1 MANLTLR
8 SSTGQPLSFAELDG
22 NFEYFTG
29 SHAVTGSITATQGF
43 IGDVTGTA
51 SYATSTSSS
60 LSASYAI
67 TSSYAVTA
75 SHAITSSYAVTA
87 SYALNGGG
95 GGSTNTGSLVTTAS
109 FSDPN
114 LTFTKGDGS
123 TFNVDI
129 STLTVNNAVNATTAI
144 FANTAGVA
152 TSAVIA
158 SSATTA
164 NTAVTA
170 NTASYVQ
177 GANVDGIVSN
187 AVTSSYVTPLVQDV
201 NIIGN
206 ITASVGANFQT
217 IEIGTSGTINGQN
230 ILTTANTSQFVT
242 SVNGIL
248 PTAGNVSVSLAA
260 VVTGDS
266 ASLVASGSGAVT
278 GSFSQ
283 GLLWVVS
290 QDLTPANNG
299 DVYIFTTSSGAGQW
313 LSVAPLDT
321 AAGDARYVRQ
331 QGDGAI
337 TGSFAIS
344 GSGVTIE
351 LLGDTKINEITDAS
365 FLPSIDPNNRK
376 LRDSLGNLI
385 LDYENKNFYG
395 TSDTASYVNLVAGPN
410 VTINQVG
417 TSFEI
422 SGSAGG
428 GGFPGGGGNS
438 IQYNDGM
445 GGFGGATAFSYN
457 TANGSVNQGSSNVA
471 NGNYSHVQGT
481 QNSSS
486 VLAQYS
492 HAEGQQ
498 TTTVGFASHTEGY
511 LTVASGAYS
520 HAEGW
525 LTISSGSYS
534 HAEGRNTQ
542 ARGNN
547 SHAEGQNTTATG
559 IGSHAEGVGNV
570 TIGNFSHA
578 EGSSNT
584 AQGASSH
591 AEGFFTLASGLGS
604 HAEGYLTVTS
614 GSNSHAEGNA
624 TRAAGQYS
632 HAEGY
637 QSYAIGNYS
646 HAEGYRGS
654 TGLYAW
660 NTTGTVNGLVSI
672 VSSAGNVTSYLSVG
686 NNVAIN
692 NTFQTIASS
701 TFLGGQ
707 TLVQLVDTTINLS
720 SGIGIA
726 TLFSAYVASQLP
738 GQTLLIKGQYAH
750 AEGLAT
756 IAFGD
761 ESHAEGLTNIA
772 FGGSSHAEGESTIA
786 IGNSSHAEGQYTL
799 AKGYGSHAEGNS
811 TEARGY
817 ASHAEGEGTIAIG
830 DHSHAEGHY
839 NIASA
844 DYQTVVGIGNIT
856 SSVQGAFIIGN
867 GTPFSYS
874 YLQSNLLHAGGNTVE
889 ITGSLDVTGSLISRN
904 TTILTQVSESLNFI
918 DDAAAA
924 TGGVPLGGLYRNG
937 SFIQIRIA

>member
-43 IGDVTGTA
+43 IGNVTGTA
-51 SYATSTSSS
+51 SYATSTPSAI
-60 LSASYAI
+60 SASYAI
-67 TSSYAVTA
+67 
-75 SHAITSSYAVTA
+75 TA

-95 GGSTNTGSLVTTAS
+95 GGNTGSLVTTAS

-129 STLTVNNAVNATTAI
+129 STLTVNNAANATTST
-144 FANTAGVA
+144 FASTAGVA
-152 TSAVIA
+152 TTATLA
-158 SSATTA
+158 ASATTA
-164 NTAVTA
+164 NTAITA

-177 GANVDGIVSN
+177 GANVDGTVESST
-187 AVTSSYVTPLVQDV
+187 TSSYLTPLNQNVE
-201 NIIGN
+201 ITGN

-248 PTAGNVSVSLAA
+248 PTAGNVSVSLTA
-260 VVTGDS
+260 VVTGTS
-266 ASLVASGSGAVT
+266 ASLVSSGSGAVT
-278 GSFSQ
+278 GSLSQ

-290 QDLTPANNG
+290 NDPTPSNNG

-337 TGSFAIS
+337 TGSFTVS
-344 GSGVTIE
+344 GSGVTIQ
-351 LLGDTKINEITDAS
+351 LLGDTKINEITDTS
-365 FLPSIDPNNRK
+365 FLPSINPGQRK
-376 LRDSLGNLI
+376 LRDNLGNLV
-385 LDYENKNFYG
+385 LDYQNKNFYG
-395 TSDTASYVNLVAGPN
+395 TADTASYVNLVAGPN

-428 GGFPGGGGNS
+428 GGTPGGGGNS
-438 IQYNDGM
+438 IQYNDGA

-457 TANGSVNQGSSNVA
+457 SVNTSVNHGLSNTAIGSNSF
-471 NGNYSHVQGT
+471 VQGNFNT
-481 QNSSS
+481 SN
-486 VLAQYS
+486 VLAQFS
-492 HAEGQQ
+492 HAEGQN
-498 TTTVGFASHTEGY
+498 TTTVGYASHTEGY
-511 LTVASGAYS
+511 QTVASGSNS

-534 HAEGRNTQ
+534 HAEGRSTQ

-547 SHAEGQNTTATG
+547 SHAEGQSTTAIG
-559 IGSHAEGVGNV
+559 VGSHAEGLNSISTGNY
-570 TIGNFSHA
+570 SHA
-578 EGSSNT
+578 EGNNNNAVGASSHAEGASNT
-584 AQGASSH
+584 SVGQFSH
-591 AEGFFTLASGLGS
+591 AEGFFTLS
-604 HAEGYLTVTS
+604 S
-614 GSNSHAEGNA
+614 GSYSHAEGNT

-637 QSYAIGNYS
+637 QSYAIGIYS

-672 VSSAGNVTSYLSVG
+672 VSSAGNVTSYLSAG

-701 TFLGGQ
+701 TFSGGQ
-707 TLVQLVDTTINLS
+707 TQVQLVDTTINLG

-726 TLFSAYVASQLP
+726 TLSSAYVASQQP
-738 GQTLLIKGQYAH
+738 GQTLLIKGTYAH

-761 ESHAEGLTNIA
+761 ESHAEGLTTIA
-772 FGGSSHAEGESTIA
+772 FGGSSHAEGEGTIA
-786 IGNSSHAEGQYTL
+786 IGHSSHAEGQYTV

-811 TEARGY
+811 TEARGFS
-817 ASHAEGEGTIAIG
+817 SHAEGESTIAIG

-839 NIASA
+839 TIAST
-844 DYQTVVGIGNIT
+844 DYQTVVGVANIT
-856 SSVQGAFIIGN
+856 SSVFGAFIIGN

-904 TTILTQVSESLNFI
+904 TTILTQVSESLNFTN
-918 DDAAAA
+918 DTAAAA
-924 TGGVPLGGLYRNG
+924 GGVPLGGLYRNG
-937 SFIQIRIA
+937 NSIQIRIV

>member
-29 SHAVTGSITATQGF
+29 SHSVTGSITATQGF
-43 IGDVTGTA
+43 IGNVTGTA
-51 SYATSTSSS
+51 SYATSTPSAI
-60 LSASYAI
+60 SASYAI
-67 TSSYAVTA
+67 
-75 SHAITSSYAVTA
+75 TA

-95 GGSTNTGSLVTTAS
+95 GGNTGSLVTTAS

-129 STLTVNNAVNATTAI
+129 STLTVNNAANATTAT
-144 FANTAGVA
+144 FASTAGVA
-152 TSAVIA
+152 TTATLA
-158 SSATTA
+158 ASATTA
-164 NTAVTA
+164 NTAITA

-177 GANVDGIVSN
+177 GANVDGTVESST
-187 AVTSSYVTPLVQDV
+187 TSSYLTPLNQNVE
-201 NIIGN
+201 IIGN

-248 PTAGNVSVSLAA
+248 PTAGNVSVSLTA
-260 VVTGDS
+260 VVTGTS
-266 ASLVASGSGAVT
+266 ASLVSSGSGAVT
-278 GSFSQ
+278 GSLSQ

-290 QDLTPANNG
+290 NDPTPSNNG

-331 QGDGAI
+331 QGNGAI
-337 TGSFAIS
+337 TGSFTIS

-351 LLGDTKINEITDAS
+351 LLGNTKINEITDAS
-365 FLPSIDPNNRK
+365 FLPSIDPDQRK
-376 LRDSLGNLI
+376 LKDSLGNLI
-385 LDYENKNFYG
+385 LDYQNKNFFG
-395 TSDTASYVNLVAGPN
+395 TADTASYVNLVAGPN

-428 GGFPGGGGNS
+428 GGTPGGGGNS
-438 IQYNDGM
+438 IQYNDGA

-498 TTTVGFASHTEGY
+498 TTTVGFASHAEGY
-511 LTVASGAYS
+511 LTIASGSNS

-525 LTISSGSYS
+525 STISSGSYS
-534 HAEGRNTQ
+534 HAEGRLTQ
-542 ARGNN
+542 ARGNY
-547 SHAEGQNTTATG
+547 SHAEGQSTTTTG
-559 IGSHAEGVGNV
+559 VGSHAEGISTLTLGS
-570 TIGNFSHA
+570 FSHA
-578 EGSSNT
+578 EGSSTT
-584 AQGASSH
+584 AQGNSSH
-591 AEGFFTLASGLGS
+591 AEGQSTIASGLGS
-604 HAEGYLTVTS
+604 HAEGYLTVAS

-637 QSYAIGNYS
+637 QSYAIGNNS
-646 HAEGYRGS
+646 HAEGYRSS

-660 NTTGTVNGLVSI
+660 NTTGTVSGLVSI
-672 VSSAGNVTSYLSVG
+672 ASSAGNVTSYLSAG
-686 NNVAIN
+686 SNVAIN
-692 NTFQTIASS
+692 NTLQTISLS
-701 TFLGGQ
+701 TFSGGQ
-707 TLVQLVDTTINLS
+707 TQVQLVDTTINLG

-726 TLFSAYVASQLP
+726 TLSPSYVATQLP
-738 GQTLLIKGQYAH
+738 GQTLLINGSSAH
-750 AEGLAT
+750 SEGFLT
-756 IAFGD
+756 IAFG
-761 ESHAEGLTNIA
+761 NY
-772 FGGSSHAEGESTIA
+772 SHAEGESTIA
-786 IGNSSHAEGQYTL
+786 IGDNSHAEGQYTV

-811 TEARGY
+811 TEARGFS
-817 ASHAEGEGTIAIG
+817 SHAEGEGTIAIG

-839 NIASA
+839 TIAST

-889 ITGSLDVTGSLISRN
+889 ITGSLDVTGSLVSRN
-904 TTILTQVSESLNFI
+904 TTILTQVSESLNFV

-937 SFIQIRIA
+937 SFIQIRIV

>member
-29 SHAVTGSITATQGF
+29 SHSVTGSITATQGF
-43 IGDVTGTA
+43 IGNVTGTA
-51 SYATSTSSS
+51 SYATSTPSAI
-60 LSASYAI
+60 SASYAI
-67 TSSYAVTA
+67 
-75 SHAITSSYAVTA
+75 TA

-95 GGSTNTGSLVTTAS
+95 GGNTGSLVTTAS

-129 STLTVNNAVNATTAI
+129 STLTVNNAANAATAT
-144 FANTAGVA
+144 FASTAGVA
-152 TSAVIA
+152 TTATLA
-158 SSATTA
+158 ASATTA

-177 GANVDGIVSN
+177 GANVDGLVSN
-187 AVTSSYVTPLVQDV
+187 AITSSYVTPLIQDV

-242 SVNGIL
+242 SVNGIS
-248 PTAGNVSVSLAA
+248 PTAGNVSVSLTA
-260 VVTGDS
+260 VVTGTS
-266 ASLVASGSGAVT
+266 ASLVSSGSGAVT
-278 GSFSQ
+278 GSLNE
-283 GLLWVVS
+283 GLLWVIS
-290 QDLTPANNG
+290 QDPTPTNNG

-337 TGSFAIS
+337 TGSFTVS

-365 FLPSIDPNNRK
+365 FLPSINPFQRK
-376 LRDSLGNLI
+376 LRDNLGNLV
-385 LDYENKNFYG
+385 LDYQNKNFYG
-395 TSDTASYVNLVAGPN
+395 TADTASYVNLVAGPN

-438 IQYNDGM
+438 IQYNDGI
-445 GGFGGATAFSYN
+445 GGFGGATVFSYN
-457 TANGSVNQGSSNVA
+457 PLNTSVNHGISNTAIGSNSF
-471 NGNYSHVQGT
+471 VQGNFNT
-481 QNSSS
+481 SN
-486 VLAQYS
+486 VLAQFS
-492 HAEGQQ
+492 HAEGQN
-498 TTTVGFASHTEGY
+498 TTTVGYASHTEGY
-511 LTVASGAYS
+511 QTVASGSNS

-534 HAEGRNTQ
+534 HAEGRSTQ

-547 SHAEGQNTTATG
+547 SHAEGQSTTAIG
-559 IGSHAEGVGNV
+559 VGSHAEGLNSISTGNY
-570 TIGNFSHA
+570 SHA
-578 EGSSNT
+578 EGNNNNAVGASSHAEGASNT
-584 AQGASSH
+584 SVGQFSH
-591 AEGFFTLASGLGS
+591 AEGFFTLS
-604 HAEGYLTVTS
+604 S
-614 GSNSHAEGNA
+614 GSYSHAEGNT

-637 QSYAIGNYS
+637 QSYAIGIYS

-761 ESHAEGLTNIA
+761 ESHAEGLTTIA
-772 FGGSSHAEGESTIA
+772 FGGSSHAEGEGTIA
-786 IGNSSHAEGQYTL
+786 IGHSSHAEGQYTV
-799 AKGYGSHAEGNS
+799 AKGYGSHAEGS
-811 TEARGY
+811 VTEARGFS
-817 ASHAEGEGTIAIG
+817 SHAEGEGTIAIG

-839 NIASA
+839 NISST

-856 SSVQGAFIIGN
+856 SSVFGAFIIGN

-904 TTILTQVSESLNFI
+904 TTILTQVSESLNFV

-937 SFIQIRIA
+937 SFIQIRIV

>member
-29 SHAVTGSITATQGF
+29 SHSVTGSITATQGF
-43 IGDVTGTA
+43 IGNVTGTA
-51 SYATSTSSS
+51 SYATSTPSAI
-60 LSASYAI
+60 SASYAV

-95 GGSTNTGSLVTTAS
+95 SGNTGSLIANAS
-109 FSDPN
+109 FSDPD

-129 STLTVNNAVNATTAI
+129 STLTVNNATNAINASQAI
-144 FANTAGVA
+144 LAA
-152 TSAVIA
+152 T
-158 SSATTA
+158 ATTA
-164 NTAVTA
+164 NSVGTL
-170 NTASYVQ
+170 NQ
-177 GANVDGIVSN
+177 N
-187 AVTSSYVTPLVQDV
+187 V

-206 ITASVGANFQT
+206 ITASNGANFQT

-242 SVNGIL
+242 SVNGIF
-248 PTAGNVSVSLAA
+248 PSSGNVSVSLTA
-260 VVTGDS
+260 VVTGTS
-266 ASLVASGSGAVT
+266 ASLASSGSGAIT
-278 GSFSQ
+278 ASFSE

-299 DVYIFTTSSGAGQW
+299 TVYIFTTSSGAGQW

-331 QGDGAI
+331 QGNGAI
-337 TGSFAIS
+337 TGSFTVS
-344 GSGVTIE
+344 GSGVRIE
-351 LLGDTKINEITDAS
+351 LLGDTNISEITDAS
-365 FLPSIDPNNRK
+365 FLPSINPSQRK
-376 LRDSLGNLI
+376 LSDSSGFLV
-385 LDYENKNFYG
+385 LDYQNKNFYG
-395 TSDTASYVNLVAGPN
+395 TADTASYVNLVAGPN

-438 IQYNDGM
+438 IQYNDGI
-445 GGFGGATAFSYN
+445 GGFGGATAFSYTN
-457 TANGSVNQGSSNVA
+457 NSSVNQGVNNVA

-481 QNSSS
+481 QNSSN
-486 VLAQYS
+486 VLASYS
-492 HAEGQQ
+492 HAEGQS
-498 TTTVGFASHTEGY
+498 TTTVGFASHAEGFQ
-511 LTVASGAYS
+511 TISSGSNS

-559 IGSHAEGVGNV
+559 NGSHAEGVGNV

-584 AQGASSH
+584 AIGASSH
-591 AEGFFTLASGLGS
+591 AEGSQTVSTGLSS
-604 HAEGYLTVTS
+604 HAEGSQTVSTGLYSHAEGASTTSFGQFSHAEGFQTLSS
-614 GSNSHAEGNA
+614 GSYSHAEGNI

-632 HAEGY
+632 HAEGN
-637 QSYAIGNYS
+637 QSYAIGNNS
-646 HAEGYRGS
+646 HAEGYRSS

-660 NTTGTVNGLVSI
+660 NTTGTVSGLVSI
-672 VSSAGNVTSYLSVG
+672 ASSAGNVTSYLSVG

-692 NTFQTIASS
+692 NTLQTISSS
-701 TFLGGQ
+701 TFSGGQ
-707 TLVQLVDTTINLS
+707 TQVQLVDTTINLG

-726 TLFSAYVASQLP
+726 TLLFSYIATQQP
-738 GQTLLIKGQYAH
+738 GQTLLINGSFAH
-750 AEGLAT
+750 SEGFLT
-756 IAFGD
+756 IAFG
-761 ESHAEGLTNIA
+761 N
-772 FGGSSHAEGESTIA
+772 SSHAEGESTIA
-786 IGNSSHAEGQYTL
+786 IGNSSHAEGTYTL
-799 AKGYGSHAEGNS
+799 TTGYGSHAEGS
-811 TEARGY
+811 GTEARGDG
-817 ASHAEGEGTIAIG
+817 SHAEGEGTIATG
-830 DHSHAEGHY
+830 NYSHAGGHY
-839 NIASA
+839 TIAST

-856 SSVQGAFIIGN
+856 SSVPGAFIIGN
-867 GTPFSYS
+867 GAPFSYS

-904 TTILTQVSESLNFI
+904 TTILTQVSQSLNFTN
-918 DDAAAA
+918 DAAAA
-924 TGGVPLGGLYRNG
+924 AGGVPLGGLYRNG
-937 SFIQIRIA
+937 NSIQIRIV